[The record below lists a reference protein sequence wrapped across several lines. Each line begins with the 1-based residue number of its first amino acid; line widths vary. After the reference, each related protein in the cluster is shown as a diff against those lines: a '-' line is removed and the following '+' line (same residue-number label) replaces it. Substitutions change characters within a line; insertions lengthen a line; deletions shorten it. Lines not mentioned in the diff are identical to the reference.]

1 MGILKDFKEFA
12 MKGNIIDL
20 ATAVII
26 GNEFGKIIQ
35 SAVNDIL
42 MPPIGILLGSVDF
55 KDLKVVIQP
64 KGNREVLEGGKL
76 IMKEVAEVTL
86 NYGMF
91 IQNIINFII
100 VAFCIFIVIKI
111 YTNALKKKEEAPAP
125 AAPAEPTKEEV
136 LLTEIRDILKSK

>member
-26 GNEFGKIIQ
+26 GNEFGKIVQ

-42 MPPIGILLGSVDF
+42 MPPLGILLGRVDF
-55 KDLKVVIQP
+55 KELKVTIQP
-64 KGNREVLEGGKL
+64 KGTHEIMEGGKL
-76 IMKEVAEVTL
+76 VTKELAEVTL

-100 VAFCIFIVIKI
+100 VAFCIFIVIKV

-125 AAPAEPTKEEV
+125 AAPAAPTKEEV
-136 LLTEIRDILKSK
+136 LLTEIRDILKNK